1 MATDIGIIDMLQR
14 VSRLLNGLTG
24 GSFDEMFC
32 SRIWRSCNGDCLLV
46 DLIDTL
52 MFRVYGERQHCRNC
66 AIFEFQRTAPPE
78 PDDIDYGW

>member
-46 DLIDTL
+46 DLIDAL
-52 MFRVYGERQHCRNC
+52 MFRIYGEDQHCRNC
-66 AIFEFQRTAPPE
+66 ALYEFLRTAPPE